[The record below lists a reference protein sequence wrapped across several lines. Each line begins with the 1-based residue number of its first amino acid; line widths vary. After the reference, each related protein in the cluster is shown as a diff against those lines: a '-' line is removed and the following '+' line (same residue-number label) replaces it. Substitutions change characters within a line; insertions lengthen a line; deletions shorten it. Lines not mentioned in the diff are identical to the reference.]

1 MLWAWETTA
10 RYLFKGCHRVV
21 LTIPMSQ
28 SVSDIVSLKAYR
40 QGHQIVVEGIFIP
53 CQESDTCR
61 PQQTY
66 EASAEPKSPSP
77 LLTSVPCLPV
87 SEKRVLS

>member
-28 SVSDIVSLKAYR
+28 NVSDIVSLTAYR
-40 QGHQIVVEGIFIP
+40 RGHEIVVEGIFIP
-53 CQESDTCR
+53 YQESDTSR
-61 PQQTY
+61 PQQKCV
-66 EASAEPKSPSP
+66 ASTEPKSPSP
-77 LLTSVPCLPV
+77 LLTSAPCPPV
-87 SEKRVLS
+87 SERRVLS